1 MGKQDSTVRWPKD
14 STTLNIGDEKELR
27 FWANRFHVGREM
39 LKRAVWA
46 VGPKFKDVSHYLN
59 YKRGNVL
66 R

>member
-14 STTLNIGDEKELR
+14 STPLNISDKKELA
-27 FWANRFHVGREM
+27 FWAKRFHVGREV

-46 VGPKFKDVSHYLN
+46 VGPKFKDVSSHLD
-59 YKRGNVL
+59 YKRGKAW